1 MLGGLVTPADSLSTS
16 LGMGLYIKLER
27 ECLAGCGVDMAQW
40 SEHRQLKPEALGLIE
55 MQHN

>member
-1 MLGGLVTPADSLSTS
+1 MLGGLVTPAHSSSTS

-27 ECLAGCGVDMAQW
+27 ECLAGCGVDMAQHW
-40 SEHRQLKPEALGLIE
+40 QLKPEALCLIE